1 MRENTNIFKPY
12 DGFQDQFVRSDVD
25 FVIGGG
31 CMSSGKTAAAVM
43 SIAEPIQDGLFRGI
57 ENTRRQ
63 TLPCEYTTQHL
74 LVQVHR

>member
-43 SIAEPIQDGLFRGI
+43 SIAEPIQDGLFRGVFLR
-57 ENTRRQ
+57 NN
-63 TLPCEYTTQHL
+63 LGDL
-74 LVQVHR
+74 